1 MYKFHFLAA
10 MMGTALSLGVI
21 AGAPAAHAGSL
32 IPTQEGE
39 IKTNLDCLDPTKCLS
54 TTSLG
59 YTVTSLDF
67 DGASGYAASRLFVD
81 DRATFNTYQGQGL
94 KVSFGTKDAG
104 TNTAINEYWLRP
116 VAITESGKLPEDGQL
131 EVGRFLF
138 EFTNVMSEITL
149 DFFDVEDIGTGVLLI
164 NGKSVDNMMLPAG
177 NNNNIQALTFYDVKS
192 FEVQL
197 GNGHSQKFP
206 NYGDGVN
213 LSGIKG
219 KPKAVPEA
227 GTTFGLGALAIAG
240 MFGLKQRK
248 KILSA
253 G

>member
-1 MYKFHFLAA
+1 MHKFNFLAT
-10 MMGTALSLGVI
+10 MIGTALGLGVV
-21 AGAPAAHAGSL
+21 AGMPAAHAASL
-32 IPTQEGE
+32 IPEQEGE
-39 IKTNLDCLDPTKCLS
+39 IKTNLGCLDPTKCID

-67 DGASGYAASRLFVD
+67 DGAGGYGASRLFVD
-81 DRATFNTYQGQGL
+81 DRSTSNTYEGSGL

-104 TNTAINEYWLRP
+104 TNTGVNEYWLRP
-116 VAITESGKLPEDGQL
+116 VAITESGQLPENGQL

-138 EFTNVMSEITL
+138 EFTEEMSEITL

-164 NGKSVDNMMLPAG
+164 NGQAVDDLMLSAG
-177 NNNNIQALTFYDVKS
+177 KNNGIQALTFYNVKS

-197 GNGHSQKFP
+197 GNAYSTNPK
-206 NYGDGVN
+206 YGDGVN

-219 KPKAVPEA
+219 TPKAVPEA
-227 GTTFGLGALAIAG
+227 GTTLGLGALAVAG
-240 MFGLKQRK
+240 MFGLRQRK
-248 KILSA
+248 KILLA

>member
-1 MYKFHFLAA
+1 MHKFHFLAA
-10 MMGTALSLGVI
+10 MMGTALGLGVI

-32 IPTQEGE
+32 IPRQEGE
-39 IKTNLDCLDPTKCLS
+39 IKTNLACLDSTKCLS
-54 TTSLG
+54 TNSLG

-67 DGASGYAASRLFVD
+67 DGAGGYGASRLFVD
-81 DRATFNTYQGQGL
+81 DRATSNTYQGQGL

-104 TNTAINEYWLRP
+104 TNTGINEYWLRP
-116 VAITESGKLPEDGQL
+116 VAITESGKLPENGQL

-138 EFTNVMSEITL
+138 EFTNVMSEINL

-164 NGKSVDNMMLPAG
+164 NGKSVNNMMLSAG
-177 NNNNIQALTFYDVKS
+177 KNNGIQALTFYDVKS

-206 NYGDGVN
+206 KYGDGVN
-213 LSGIKG
+213 LSGIEG
-219 KPKAVPEA
+219 TPKAVPEA
-227 GTTFGLGALAIAG
+227 GTIFGLSALSIAG
-240 MFGLKQRK
+240 MFGLRQRK
-248 KILSA
+248 KILST